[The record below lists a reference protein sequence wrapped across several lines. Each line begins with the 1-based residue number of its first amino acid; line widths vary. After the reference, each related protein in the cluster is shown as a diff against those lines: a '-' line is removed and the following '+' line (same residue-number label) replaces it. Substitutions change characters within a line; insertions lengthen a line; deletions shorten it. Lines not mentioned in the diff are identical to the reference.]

1 EQVETGGL
9 ATYGIDYKELGKQT
23 GLMAAKILDGKEKP
37 ATTAIE
43 SAKKLK
49 LVVNEDM
56 AKALDIDPA
65 SIVAPK

>member
-1 EQVETGGL
+1 
-9 ATYGIDYKELGKQT
+9 
-23 GLMAAKILDGKEKP
+23 MAAKILDGKEKP

-56 AKALDIDPA
+56 AKALGIDPA

>member
-1 EQVETGGL
+1 MSGSVRRGTEPITK
-9 ATYGIDYKELGKQT
+9 IGKQT

-43 SAKKLK
+43 SAKNLK
-49 LVVNEDM
+49 LIVNEDM
-56 AKALDIDPA
+56 AKALGIDPA